1 MNKINIIYV
10 AALVAALIMPIAAC
24 APDSHPVSKLEAKT
38 SNKSETE
45 KIVRDYLMTHPDIVV
60 EIVNNAVLYQKQLDE
75 AQKTSAL
82 QQARPELTQTGIGS
96 FARGQGDITLVEFFD
111 YQCGYCKKAFN
122 DMLNAVSK
130 DKAVRIVLKEFPILG
145 EVSEIAAQAAM
156 ASQSQGLYM
165 KFHTA
170 LMTTPGRL
178 SEAKIFLIAEQ
189 IGLDTKKLRQDM
201 RSPAIQEAIAK
212 NRALAER
219 LSVSGTPAFIL
230 IGKGQAE
237 FVPGARDEAQFADL
251 FKQARAK

>member
-1 MNKINIIYV
+1 
-10 AALVAALIMPIAAC
+10 
-24 APDSHPVSKLEAKT
+24 
-38 SNKSETE
+38 
-45 KIVRDYLMTHPDIVV
+45 
-60 EIVNNAVLYQKQLDE
+60 
-75 AQKTSAL
+75 
-82 QQARPELTQTGIGS
+82 
-96 FARGQGDITLVEFFD
+96 
-111 YQCGYCKKAFN
+111 
-122 DMLNAVSK
+122 MLNAANK
-130 DKAVRIVLKEFPILG
+130 DKAVRIVLKELPILG

-219 LSVSGTPAFIL
+219 LSVTGTPAFIL

-237 FVPGARDEAQFADL
+237 FLPGARDEAQFADL
-251 FKQARAK
+251 FKQARAKTENR